1 MQQKILIVD
10 DEAIIAEHLKM
21 ILQSNGYSHIK
32 LAHDKEK
39 ALAALQSFE
48 PDLVL
53 LDIRMKNPDDGIE
66 IAAYIQANNKVP
78 FIFITA
84 HSDTQV
90 LNKALEQKP
99 SGYITKPFNEA
110 NVYAAINIA
119 LTNLESKEGDVLI
132 VKDGFDL
139 VKLDIHSI
147 LYVQSEGNYI
157 DVYSESGKKSFRYS
171 LDWFL
176 QQVPEKQFMRIHRS
190 YVINLI
196 KISKISGSHAMI
208 HDLALPVSRKSM
220 PGLRSRVSQSL

>member
-1 MQQKILIVD
+1 MEQKILIVD

-21 ILQSNGYSHIK
+21 ILQSNGYNNVQ
-32 LAHDKEK
+32 LAHNKEK
-39 ALAALQSFE
+39 AIAALQTYQ

-53 LDIRMKNPDDGIE
+53 LDIRMKNPGDGID
-66 IAAYIQANNKVP
+66 IAAYIQANNKIP

-84 HSDTQV
+84 HSDNQI

-119 LTNLESKEGDVLI
+119 LANLESREGEMLI
-132 VKDGFDL
+132 IKDGFDL

-171 LDWFL
+171 LEWFL
-176 QQVPEKQFMRIHRS
+176 QQVPEKLFMRVHRS
-190 YVINLI
+190 YVVNLE
-196 KISKISGSHAMI
+196 KILKITGSVVMI
-208 HDLALPVSRKSM
+208 QDQAIPVSRKSM
-220 PGLRSRVSQSL
+220 PGLRSRVSQTL